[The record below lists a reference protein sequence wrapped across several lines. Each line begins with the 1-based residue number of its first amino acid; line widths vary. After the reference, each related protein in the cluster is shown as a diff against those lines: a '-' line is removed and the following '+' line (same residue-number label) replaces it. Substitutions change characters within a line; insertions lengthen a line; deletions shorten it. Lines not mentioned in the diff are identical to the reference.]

1 MTETARSLR
10 APIPS
15 ATPWPSSAA
24 TTYTL
29 FCPSLDTSPLIA
41 RDFVATVLRALG
53 LDTLVDAAALC
64 TSELV
69 TNACVHARGG
79 GSVLWLAVEA
89 WRVRV
94 IVFDGDENPPVMREL
109 TPGGWEE
116 GGRGLYL
123 VDALTEGHWGTAAGH
138 WGTAVALPHDGGL
151 VHPDGKA
158 VWFDLAAPDQR
169 PTARAGRPAETGPGP
184 TAPTNR
190 LGPVA
195 PPYYMAGDRSSTG

>member
-1 MTETARSLR
+1 MTETARYL
-10 APIPS
+10 PVPTPS
-15 ATPWPSSAA
+15 PTPASSQSPGLSPSA

-29 FCPSLDTSPLIA
+29 FCPPLDTSPHIA

-53 LDTLVDAAALC
+53 LDSLVDAAALC

-69 TNACVHARGG
+69 TNACVHAKGG

-94 IVFDGDENPPVMREL
+94 MVYDGDENPPVIREL
-109 TPGGWEE
+109 TSDGWEE

-123 VDALTEGHWGTAAGH
+123 VDALTEGHWGTSA
-138 WGTAVALPHDGGL
+138 ALPNGGGL

-158 VWFDLAAPDQR
+158 VWFDLAAPQ
-169 PTARAGRPAETGPGP
+169 
-184 TAPTNR
+184 
-190 LGPVA
+190 
-195 PPYYMAGDRSSTG
+195 

>member
-1 MTETARSLR
+1 MTETAPDV
-10 APIPS
+10 ADPIPDT
-15 ATPWPSSAA
+15 APWLSPAA

-29 FCPSLDTSPLIA
+29 SCPSLDTSPHIA

-69 TNACVHARGG
+69 TNACVHAKGG
-79 GSVLWLAVEA
+79 GSVLRLTVES

-94 IVFDGDENPPVMREL
+94 IVYDGDENPPVMREL

-123 VDALTEGHWGTAAGH
+123 VDALTDGHWGTSTTVPRG
-138 WGTAVALPHDGGL
+138 DGL
-151 VHPDGKA
+151 AQPDGKA
-158 VWFDLAAPDQR
+158 VWFDLAAP
-169 PTARAGRPAETGPGP
+169 GGSV
-184 TAPTNR
+184 
-190 LGPVA
+190 LG
-195 PPYYMAGDRSSTG
+195 

>member
-1 MTETARSLR
+1 MTETAPDV
-10 APIPS
+10 ADPIPDT
-15 ATPWPSSAA
+15 APWLSPAA

-29 FCPSLDTSPLIA
+29 SCPSLDTSPHIA

-69 TNACVHARGG
+69 TNACVHAKGG
-79 GSVLWLAVEA
+79 GSVLRLTVES

-94 IVFDGDENPPVMREL
+94 IVYDGDENPPVMREL

-123 VDALTEGHWGTAAGH
+123 VDALTDGHWGTSATVPQG
-138 WGTAVALPHDGGL
+138 DGL
-151 VHPDGKA
+151 ARPDGKA
-158 VWFDLAAPDQR
+158 VWFDLAAP
-169 PTARAGRPAETGPGP
+169 GGSV
-184 TAPTNR
+184 
-190 LGPVA
+190 LG
-195 PPYYMAGDRSSTG
+195 